1 VVLVAVVLVVG
12 CGGAGGFGGGS
23 GGNVMAAAV
32 VATTAEVRRWWATTY
47 GRWDRVV
54 GFGFFYCFSK
64 VFAESYFCSRYTC
77 AEWDP
82 LGSRHR
88 ALCRPSG
95 AEWAMLRGN
104 SRHRLCREYSGLC
117 REELAL
123 GTAPDLGS
131 VKQEWRE

>member
-1 VVLVAVVLVVG
+1 VVLVAAVLVVG
-12 CGGAGGFGGGS
+12 CGGAGGFGGS

-47 GRWDRVV
+47 GRWARVV

-64 VFAESYFCSRYTC
+64 VFAESYFYSRYTC

-82 LGSRHR
+82 LGI
-88 ALCRPSG
+88 G
-95 AEWAMLRGN
+95 
-104 SRHRLCREYSGLC
+104 LCREYSGLC

-123 GTAPDLGS
+123 STAPDSGIDSL
-131 VKQEWRE
+131 RFMTD

>member
-1 VVLVAVVLVVG
+1 VVG
-12 CGGAGGFGGGS
+12 HDVRPVGPRRGFW
-23 GGNVMAAAV
+23 VFLIV
-32 VATTAEVRRWWATTY
+32 
-47 GRWDRVV
+47 
-54 GFGFFYCFSK
+54 FSK

-95 AEWAMLRGN
+95 AEWAVPRVP

-123 GTAPDLGS
+123 GTAPDSGS
-131 VKQEWRE
+131 VGNRGRGCYCKSRSIRGGRRVVLCKIVRTYLAGHTMEIRWL